1 MAKGTKPGSKPE
13 AHEVHEAQEEAE
25 AAPKKSRKKLII
37 IVIALVLLLVGG
49 AVAAYLLLKPAHP
62 PEASDNPDAP
72 AKVETSEVPVEEA
85 TKFLDLGTFTTNLSP
100 EEGDRFIQ
108 VDISL
113 KTSRAELEPM
123 ITASKPEIMH
133 RVNMT
138 LQSKLPSELASVE
151 GKAMLAEQIKAQI
164 QYVLGLRKT
173 PPPIGSAQTGMP
185 AGEKVKGGLD
195 EVLFTTFLI
204 Q

>member
-13 AHEVHEAQEEAE
+13 AHEALEEEAE
-25 AAPKKSRKKLII
+25 AAPKKSKKKLII
-37 IVIALVLLLVGG
+37 IIIALVLLLAGG
-49 AVAAYLLLKPAHP
+49 AVAAFLLFKPAP
-62 PEASDNPDAP
+62 PPGTADSPDAP
-72 AKVETSEVPVEEA
+72 AKPATSDTPAEA
-85 TKFLDLGTFTTNLSP
+85 TKFIPLGVFTTNLSP

-123 ITASKPEIMH
+123 IAASKPEIMH

-138 LQSKLPSELASVE
+138 LQSKLPSELATVE
-151 GKAMLAEQIKAQI
+151 GKALLAEQIKAQI
-164 QYVLGLRKT
+164 QHVLGLRKT
-173 PPPIGSAQTGMP
+173 VPAIGSAQIELP
-185 AGEKVKGGLD
+185 ADEKVKGGLD

>member
-13 AHEVHEAQEEAE
+13 AQEEAAE
-25 AAPKKSRKKLII
+25 AAPKKSGKKLIV
-37 IVIALVLLLVGG
+37 IVIALVLLLAGG
-49 AVAAYLLLKPAHP
+49 AVAAFLLLKPAHP
-62 PEASDNPDAP
+62 PGTADSPNAP
-72 AKVETSEVPVEEA
+72 ANSEHAPAPAEA
-85 TKFLDLGTFTTNLSP
+85 AKFLDLGTFTTNLSP

-108 VDISL
+108 VAISL

-123 ITASKPEIMH
+123 IAASKPEIMH

-138 LQSKLPSELASVE
+138 LQSKLPSDLSSVN
-151 GKAMLAEQIKAQI
+151 GKVLLAEQIKAQI

-173 PPPIGSAQTGMP
+173 APPIGSAQTEMP

>member
-13 AHEVHEAQEEAE
+13 ALEAHDTQEEAE

-37 IVIALVLLLVGG
+37 IVIALVLLLAGG
-49 AVAAYLLLKPAHP
+49 AVAAFLLLKPSHP
-62 PEASDNPDAP
+62 PGATDNPDAP
-72 AKVETSEVPVEEA
+72 AKVETSEVQVEA
-85 TKFLDLGTFTTNLSP
+85 TKFLELGTFTTNLSP

-113 KTSRAELEPM
+113 KTSRAELEAM

-138 LQSKLPSELASVE
+138 LQSKLPSDLASVE

-173 PPPIGSAQTGMP
+173 PPPIGSAPTGMP

>member
-13 AHEVHEAQEEAE
+13 ALEHETQEEAE

-37 IVIALVLLLVGG
+37 IAIALVLLLAGG
-49 AVAAYLLLKPAHP
+49 AVAAFLLLKPAHP
-62 PEASDNPDAP
+62 PGASDNPDAP
-72 AKVETSEVPVEEA
+72 AKVEKSEAPVEA
-85 TKFLDLGTFTTNLSP
+85 TKFLELGTFTTNLSP

-123 ITASKPEIMH
+123 IAASKPEIMH

-138 LQSKLPSELASVE
+138 LQSKLPSDLASVE